1 MPVSTCQSTYC
12 KGRLVSIHS
21 KNQEQKIIDYIHQ
34 TYGETPTPKPYPP
47 IIGRRSVNGVEPNRI
62 GPSHWTFW
70 LGLRQHCL
78 NCPFEWND
86 LSPVDY
92 THWNAGEPNNSGD
105 GEDCVQGK
113 SQPRIS
119 DIK

>member
-1 MPVSTCQSTYC
+1 MSWLNAAKWCEDNVMPVSTCQSTYC

-21 KNQEQKIIDYIHQ
+21 KNQEQKVVDFIHQ
-34 TYGETPTPKPYPP
+34 TYGETP
-47 IIGRRSVNGVEPNRI
+47 G
-62 GPSHWTFW
+62 GPSNWMFW

-113 SQPRIS
+113 SVPRFS
-119 DIK
+119 DIIYVI

>member
-21 KNQEQKIIDYIHQ
+21 KNQEQKVIDYIHQ
-34 TYGETPTPKPYPP
+34 TYGETP
-47 IIGRRSVNGVEPNRI
+47 G
-62 GPSHWTFW
+62 GPSNWMFW

-113 SQPRIS
+113 SLQRFS
-119 DIK
+119 DIKYAYFSIRFSDK